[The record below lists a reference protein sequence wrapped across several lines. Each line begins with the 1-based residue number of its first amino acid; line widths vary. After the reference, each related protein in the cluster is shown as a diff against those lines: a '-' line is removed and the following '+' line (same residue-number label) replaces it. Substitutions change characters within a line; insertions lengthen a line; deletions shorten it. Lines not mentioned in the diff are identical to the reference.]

1 VFLGTNEDAT
11 PSAGLK
17 LVSAFMGTFAFA
29 ALFNKD
35 LAAPLREK
43 VEVLVGAGVGT
54 GFGVGGLLPMVFK

>member
-1 VFLGTNEDAT
+1 
-11 PSAGLK
+11 
-17 LVSAFMGTFAFA
+17 MGTFAFA